1 MSAPTV
7 KKKGGRGLG
16 SPTDLGT
23 VCVAHQLCDVARCVI
38 RDLAVCLQPHGL
50 WKAREDYV
58 TAPMDSC
65 AVLIEEFVE
74 NFTGLDGQ
82 VWKVLVRASIEY
94 DVVFMKII
102 IWACMRPGRKG

>member
-1 MSAPTV
+1 
-7 KKKGGRGLG
+7 
-16 SPTDLGT
+16 
-23 VCVAHQLCDVARCVI
+23 
-38 RDLAVCLQPHGL
+38 
-50 WKAREDYV
+50 
-58 TAPMDSC
+58 MDSC